1 MNRARAARAVAVLA
15 ALLVAGC
22 STVPTSSPTV
32 QITQEPA
39 RASEAVGIE
48 PLEPEEGAT
57 PEEIVRGFID
67 AAASTARGHPVAR
80 EYLTPDA
87 ARTWSDEA
95 GITVLAADYATVT
108 SAAGTVA
115 VTADRMGDVDPRGV
129 LTIGAGRD
137 AYTHDF
143 ALQEVD
149 GEWRIADPPDGL
161 LMLQPDFE
169 RLYDKRAVYFID
181 PTRQRVVPDPRY
193 LIQGDAQPTALV
205 ERLIAGPAPALA
217 SGVQNL
223 LSGAR
228 LVRSV
233 TAAGQSVTVDLSGVA
248 DLAPSQLSLLSAQ
261 LVWTLQQLPG
271 GPSVELLVDGEPL
284 VLEGVPQLQSV
295 EDWSTFDPEATPADA
310 VGHYLQGGALW
321 RTDTSPVPAPGP
333 AGAGAYALQSAA
345 VSADART
352 GQLSAM
358 AGVTGPPGQAQLLVG
373 PYGGDLEVKQTGGDF
388 TEPTVAATRN
398 EFWTVKNGTDVVRVP
413 ADGTPQPVD
422 GSSLTALGRVSSL
435 QLSPDGVRVAVI
447 VNGGQLYVGTVVRA
461 EDSPVT
467 LRDLRAVAPDL
478 FGVTDVAWAAADR
491 LLVIATGG
499 PEEGVVPYSLGV
511 DGWGLASVATAGLPG
526 QPTAIA
532 AAPSQQPL
540 VSANGSM
547 WQLSGGTW
555 VTLVRGQEPKLG
567 VDPFFPA

>member
-1 MNRARAARAVAVLA
+1 MSRATRVLAGLA
-15 ALLVAGC
+15 ALFVAGC

-80 EYLTPDA
+80 EYLTEDA
-87 ARTWSDEA
+87 AKSWSDEA
-95 GITVLAADYATVT
+95 GITVLGADYATVT
-108 SAAGTVA
+108 SGTGTVA
-115 VTADRMGDVDPRGV
+115 VTADKVGDVDPRGV
-129 LTIGAGRD
+129 FGIGAGQD
-137 AYTHDF
+137 HFTHDF
-143 ALQEVD
+143 TLQEVG

-169 RLYDKRAVYFID
+169 RLYDQRSVYFID

-205 ERLIAGPAPALA
+205 ERLLAGPSPALA

-228 LVRSV
+228 LVRAV
-233 TAAGQSVTVDLSGVA
+233 TASGQSVTVDLSGID
-248 DLAPSQLSLLSAQ
+248 DLTPSQLSLLSAQ

-271 GPSVELLVDGEPL
+271 GPSVQLLVDGEPRAL
-284 VLEGVPQLQSV
+284 PGVPELQSV
-295 EDWSTFDPEATPADA
+295 EDWSTFDPDAAPVGA
-310 VGHYLQGGALW
+310 VGHFLDNGAL
-321 RTDTSPVPAPGP
+321 RLSDGNPAPGP
-333 AGAGAYALQSAA
+333 AGAGAFALQSAA
-345 VSADART
+345 VSTDAHT
-352 GQLSAM
+352 GELASM
-358 AGVTGPPGQAQLLVG
+358 VGVTVRDERPTLLVG
-373 PYGGDLEVKQTGGDF
+373 PYGGDLAAVLSGG
-388 TEPTVAATRN
+388 TLTVPTVAATRD
-398 EFWTVKNGTDVVRVP
+398 EFWTVRDGTAVVRVP

-422 GSSLTALGRVSSL
+422 ASSLAALGRASML
-435 QLSPDGVRVAVI
+435 QLSPDGVRAAVI
-447 VNGGQLYVGTVVRA
+447 VNGNQLYVGTVVRA
-461 EDSPVT
+461 EDAPVT
-467 LRDLRAVAPDL
+467 LRDLRPVAPSL
-478 FGVTDVAWAAADR
+478 TGVTDVAWAAADR
-491 LLVIATGG
+491 LLVLAAGG
-499 PEEGVVPYSLGV
+499 PQEGVTPYSLGV
-511 DGWGLASVATAGLPG
+511 DGWGLTPVATAGLPG

-540 VSANGSM
+540 VSAGGEM

-555 VTLVRGQEPKLG
+555 VTLRRGQPPVPGIE
-567 VDPFFPA
+567 PFFPA